1 MDIDKIIN
9 IIREQRILKEFGV
22 PSGAALGGGG
32 GGTNALTSQVKART
46 VRSMLTDPTGSKLR
60 SQQHNDPQNYLTDAD
75 YRNRNK
81 NLPPKKERKPYK
93 EEMSMGPTNNVG
105 DGKIAGTS
113 QAGDDPPVRKKKRY
127 VYGGRGSRKMW
138 LK

>member
-9 IIREQRILKEFGV
+9 IIREQRFGV
-22 PSGAALGGGG
+22 PPGAPGLGGGG

-93 EEMSMGPTNNVG
+93 EEMAMGPTNNVG
-105 DGKIAGTS
+105 DGKIAGTVE
-113 QAGDDPPVRKKKRY
+113 AGDDPPVRKKKKHIY
-127 VYGGRGSRKMW
+127 LGRGSRRNWMK
-138 LK
+138 

>member
-9 IIREQRILKEFGV
+9 IIREQRQIPGM
-22 PSGAALGGGG
+22 SGGG
-32 GGTNALTSQVKART
+32 GGTNALTSQAKART
-46 VRSMLTDPTGSKLR
+46 IRSMLTDPTGKKAAR
-60 SQQHNDPQNYLTDAD
+60 KFANDPQTKLD
-75 YRNRNK
+75 
-81 NLPPKKERKPYK
+81 
-93 EEMSMGPTNNVG
+93 EMMGAGAVSGPTNNVG